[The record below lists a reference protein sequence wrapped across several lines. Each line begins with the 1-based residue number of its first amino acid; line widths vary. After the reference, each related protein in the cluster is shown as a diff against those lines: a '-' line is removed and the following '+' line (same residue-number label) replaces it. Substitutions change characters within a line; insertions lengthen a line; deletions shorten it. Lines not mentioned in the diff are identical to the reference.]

1 MIIDFFTCGQIQP
14 QTGSASNPAAWR
26 HSSFPEIGAALPRA
40 ASVRAGN
47 VTEVCWV
54 FSLQIGGELLLYLGS
69 ALMDPPGSAWNPR
82 TEWLQFGGVQFV
94 SS

>member
-47 VTEVCWV
+47 VTEVCWGCGFFFPYKLEGN
-54 FSLQIGGELLLYLGS
+54 FSCTL
-69 ALMDPPGSAWNPR
+69 DPP
-82 TEWLQFGGVQFV
+82 
-94 SS
+94 